1 MVAFL
6 PTQQVS
12 GWGECWR
19 RSLPGEITTK
29 TNIVL
34 YYSALHRYAMGM
46 TRNHAEAEDL
56 VQETYVRAIR
66 AIGRITTG
74 EVHKSWLFT
83 ILRNIRI
90 NELRRQRVAIMVN
103 WTDDTENTIAAASM
117 DPLAIY
123 TRNVNRNTVQEAM
136 LALSAEH
143 RKILM
148 LREIEGLSYEE
159 LSTALNCP
167 IGTVMSRLSRA
178 RTKLRALL
186 NVNSKSSGENS
197 TAPIEQPVS
206 ARGDAARASSI
217 DCSCS

>member
-1 MVAFL
+1 MPSEV
-6 PTQQVS
+6 
-12 GWGECWR
+12 
-19 RSLPGEITTK
+19 TTK
-29 TNIVL
+29 TNIIL
-34 YYSALHRYAMGM
+34 HYAALHRYAMGM

-66 AIGRITTG
+66 AIGRTTG

-90 NELRRQRVAIMVN
+90 NELRRQRVAMMVN

-123 TRNVNRNTVQEAM
+123 TSNVDRNTIQEAM
-136 LALSAEH
+136 TGLSAEH
-143 RKILM
+143 RKILI

-178 RTKLRALL
+178 RTKLRAML
-186 NVNSKSSGENS
+186 NASSKSSGENS
-197 TAPIEQPVS
+197 NTPIEQPAS
-206 ARGDAARASSI
+206 AMGEAAQASI
-217 DCSCS
+217 DRAHPDTDSCDRSGAGITAMPTLL